1 MHVNK
6 IYCKTLFCVCKSL
19 ANFVEL
25 FFSTFE
31 QNVIS
36 CQKNGAT
43 YAKENRICRLIGTSI
58 VISIFTMPLTIS
70 NDLIPQMLTDK
81 MNSPLHTKKK
91 ENYFFV
97 FLWENKRMNLL
108 AIYSIKYGLSFLH
121 YSCLYTLET
130 RKGSF
135 ESQKFTSTMPFLVIR
150 IIL

>member
-81 MNSPLHTKKK
+81 MNSPPPHQKKRKLLLCLSMREQKDESLSNIFYKIWFVIFTLFLSLHTG
-91 ENYFFV
+91 NQ
-97 FLWENKRMNLL
+97 KRLL
-108 AIYSIKYGLSFLH
+108 
-121 YSCLYTLET
+121 
-130 RKGSF
+130 
-135 ESQKFTSTMPFLVIR
+135 
-150 IIL
+150 